1 MEKTFVV
8 NQPFDGFNGEISK
21 YIYSLFLSISN
32 VASYYIHYDGSNTK
46 EDYEHV
52 ERVFAYELYHQWSD
66 SSLIKNN
73 KSLIV
78 NAEIPKILINDARN
92 ANIPLMY
99 PDLVL
104 HQGQNDYKG
113 NIIICEIKRA
123 SYARQHPEKV
133 LDDLKKLAIYLS
145 EDLKVKANKKDWDPF
160 KVGVFVM
167 TDSPDSIIPLS
178 TENIKSCIEN
188 LLKEVKGIDNEV
200 QKKIICVVYNGNIL
214 KYETLYNLIK

>member
-8 NQPFDGFNGEISK
+8 NQSFDGFNEEISK
-21 YIYSLFLSISN
+21 YIYSLFVSISN
-32 VASYYIHYDGSNTK
+32 VASNYIHYDGNNTK

-52 ERVFAYELYHQWSD
+52 ERVFAYELYHQWSE
-66 SSLIKNN
+66 SSLIKSN

-78 NAEIPKILINDARN
+78 NAEIPKILISDARS

-123 SYARQHPEKV
+123 SYARQYPEKV
-133 LDDLKKLAIYLS
+133 LEDFKKLAIYLS
-145 EDLKVKANKKDWDPF
+145 EDLKIKANKKDWDPF
-160 KVGVFVM
+160 EVGVFVM
-167 TDSPDSIIPLS
+167 TDSPDSVMPLS
-178 TENIKSCIEN
+178 TGSSMSCIRN
-188 LLKEVKGIDNEV
+188 QRDR
-200 QKKIICVVYNGNIL
+200 
-214 KYETLYNLIK
+214 